1 MKSSFM
7 LYILCMKISD
17 PESRCYCDGRRKE
30 ILDSRLA
37 CASLHSLWIQIAP
50 ELPETT
56 VIPAVRGLHRVK
68 LEWGREKI
76 EGRAEGTLRTRAE
89 YAKDAKGIKKRDRF
103 FPLLP
108 LLPLRARTKMY
119 VSSTIAPGDT
129 GRIV

>member
-108 LLPLRARTKMY
+108 FLPLRARTKMY